1 MKASNRDP
9 TFLNQYSIDQYS
21 VAIKK
26 VQVNRRKLQ
35 VLNSMITFAE
45 FLKEYT
51 FFYPKKFDYRGRQY
65 PQAQF
70 ATIL

>member
-1 MKASNRDP
+1 M
-9 TFLNQYSIDQYS
+9 
-21 VAIKK
+21 
-26 VQVNRRKLQ
+26 Q
-35 VLNSMITFAE
+35 VLNSMILSAE

-70 ATIL
+70 AANTSGDFRYLVKN